1 MKNIKIFVLF
11 KILGMLLHAQTGEI
25 SGRVFNAKQEPLWG
39 SNVYLTGTIYGASTD
54 SAGYF
59 NITGIPVGKYSV
71 VSDYI
76 GYRSRQYTLQS
87 QIQNNN

>member
-11 KILGMLLHAQTGEI
+11 NILGMLLHAQTGEI

-59 NITGIPVGKYSV
+59 NITGIYLITGLMRMNANRAPNIVESFGKFLRCV
-71 VSDYI
+71 
-76 GYRSRQYTLQS
+76 
-87 QIQNNN
+87 